1 MQDWSYQSDQFEIWL
16 AASQTLQK
24 VMVNLTL
31 LDDSFRPL
39 FPAAENL
46 LYLDSAHQTPLSFP
60 VKAELDRFYDAALQ
74 TAGPKYN
81 WLNRV
86 EEVRGQLA
94 GFFGARPEEIA
105 FTKNTSE
112 GLNICANGVSWERG
126 DNVLLLEGEHPNNA
140 YAWLAKRS
148 DGLEVRLVP
157 NDKKWADA
165 ETFAPYIDDR
175 TRAIGISHVMFHS
188 GQRNDV
194 ESIVK
199 SVQGR
204 QISVVVDSMQSVGV
218 IPFNVKD
225 MGVSAIASG
234 SHKGLLTPQG
244 LGFMYTAQPLENL
257 KPTYVA
263 TAGVANS
270 RADLVAGPDPIELR
284 PNAHRFEIGNF
295 NLPAIHALGGAL
307 TLLERIGVANIEEHT
322 HTLGDQLIDIA
333 DSHGIDLVGPRER
346 EHRSPHIY
354 VLDLKAPEIASYFA
368 DQGVRLSPVRDG
380 IRVSFGLYNT
390 PEDVERFGQLLHKA
404 LDTVTAS
411 SAA

>member
-1 MQDWSYQSDQFEIWL
+1 
-16 AASQTLQK
+16 
-24 VMVNLTL
+24 MVNVTL

-74 TAGPKYN
+74 AAGPKYN

-86 EEVRGQLA
+86 EEVRAQLA

-112 GLNICANGVSWERG
+112 GLNICANGVAWEPG

-140 YAWLAKRS
+140 YAWLAKRPQ
-148 DGLEVRLVP
+148 GLEVRLVP

-204 QISVVVDSMQSVGV
+204 QISVIVDAMQSVGV

-225 MGVSAIASG
+225 LGVSAIASG

-244 LGFMYTAQPLENL
+244 LGFMYTAEPLEEL

-307 TLLERIGVANIEEHT
+307 SLIERIGVANIEEHT
-322 HTLGDQLIDIA
+322 HTLGDQLISIA
-333 DSHGIDLVGPRER
+333 DGLGIDLVGPRER

-354 VLDLKAPEIASYFA
+354 VLDLKNPEIASYFA
-368 DQGVRLSPVRDG
+368 DQGVRVSPVRDG
-380 IRVSFGLYNT
+380 IRVSFGLYNNS
-390 PEDVERFGQLLHKA
+390 EDVERFGQLLHKA

-411 SAA
+411 SVA